1 MYYLS
6 FFFFFFFNTR
16 CTIFLNDCI
25 SSGSQ
30 IIEKDIPGY
39 KTGKRLGEDSSKG
52 QRKKKKF
59 KYLTVL
65 LRVFNLA
72 RGLSSGRNLSFG
84 SS

>member
-6 FFFFFFFNTR
+6 FFFFFFLILDVLSFSMIVFQVVLRSLRKT
-16 CTIFLNDCI
+16 FLVI
-25 SSGSQ
+25 KLARGW
-30 IIEKDIPGY
+30 EK
-39 KTGKRLGEDSSKG
+39 TV
-52 QRKKKKF
+52 QRGREKKKF

>member
-6 FFFFFFFNTR
+6 FFFFFFNTR

-52 QRKKKKF
+52 QRKKK
-59 KYLTVL
+59 
-65 LRVFNLA
+65 N
-72 RGLSSGRNLSFG
+72 SSILQYS
-84 SS
+84 

>member
-1 MYYLS
+1 VIVFQVVLRS
-6 FFFFFFFNTR
+6 LRKT
-16 CTIFLNDCI
+16 FL
-25 SSGSQ
+25 
-30 IIEKDIPGY
+30 GY

-52 QRKKKKF
+52 QRKKKF